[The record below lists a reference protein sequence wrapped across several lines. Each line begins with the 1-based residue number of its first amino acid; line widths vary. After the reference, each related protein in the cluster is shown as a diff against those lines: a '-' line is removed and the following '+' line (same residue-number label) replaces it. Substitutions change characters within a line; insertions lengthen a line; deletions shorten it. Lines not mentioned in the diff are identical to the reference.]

1 MIVGVLRC
9 AAKPD
14 HIRIGVW
21 DTGPGVAEEQRIKL
35 FQEFERCGHTSP
47 WGEQGLGL
55 GLAIVQR
62 MTSLLDYPVHVYSE
76 LGKGSCFMIEVPVV
90 EAPKITAAPVQAVPL
105 KAKAY
110 KILCLDNDE
119 TILEG
124 MSTLL
129 SKWGYQVFKATEPE
143 QALQMIQQESIQV
156 WLVDQHLNDGKAG
169 LDFIL
174 ASRQEKVPVA
184 LITADSDPELPQRL
198 KELNIVLLKK
208 PLKPAS
214 LRSWLSGLKI
224 SGS

>member
-1 MIVGVLRC
+1 MVGVLRSTD
-9 AAKPD
+9 KPH

-21 DTGPGVAEEQRIKL
+21 DTGPGIAEEQRIKL

-76 LGKGSCFMIEVPVV
+76 YGKGSCFMIEVPIIDPPKVV
-90 EAPKITAAPVQAVPL
+90 AAPVQAVPL
-105 KAKAY
+105 KTKAY

-129 SKWGYQVFKATEPE
+129 TKWGYQVFKATEPE
-143 QALQMIQQESIQV
+143 QAFEMIQQENIQV
-156 WLVDQHLNDGKAG
+156 WLVDQHLNHDKIG

-174 ASRQEKVPVA
+174 ANRQENVPVA
-184 LITADSDPELPQRL
+184 LITADSDPELPQRV
-198 KELNIVLLKK
+198 KDMNIVLLKK

-214 LRSWLSGLKI
+214 LRAWLSGLKI
-224 SGS
+224 SNPE